1 MTAELLRSHVTD
13 SSARLAAIE
22 ALPQRDFLQTILQR
36 GNHFLKRFRQRLA
49 QSISTETTE
58 RSSHEIK
65 PTEQRKSTRISASS
79 PRDNPCLERDSTIAA
94 LEAIA
99 DGGIS
104 YLLPYA
110 QFLYAEKIS
119 NPALEKEPD
128 APPEKMLIHFACA
141 DVVVLGSGL
150 KRLEQEIQKY
160 ELKFVK
166 SADRRFAATLKTHIA
181 AVTVTLTKENI

>member
-1 MTAELLRSHVTD
+1 MKSSQPNNENQPTA
-13 SSARLAAIE
+13 
-22 ALPQRDFLQTILQR
+22 
-36 GNHFLKRFRQRLA
+36 
-49 QSISTETTE
+49 
-58 RSSHEIK
+58 
-65 PTEQRKSTRISASS
+65 SASS
-79 PRDNPCLERDSTIAA
+79 PRDNPCLERDSTIAV
-94 LEAIA
+94 LKVIA
-99 DGGIS
+99 DNGIS

-166 SADRRFAATLKTHIA
+166 SADRRLAATLNTHIA
-181 AVTVTLTKENI
+181 AVTVTLAKENV

>member
-1 MTAELLRSHVTD
+1 MKSSKPNNENQPTA
-13 SSARLAAIE
+13 
-22 ALPQRDFLQTILQR
+22 
-36 GNHFLKRFRQRLA
+36 
-49 QSISTETTE
+49 
-58 RSSHEIK
+58 
-65 PTEQRKSTRISASS
+65 SASS
-79 PRDNPCLERDSTIAA
+79 PRDNPCLERDSTIAV
-94 LEAIA
+94 LKVFA
-99 DGGIS
+99 DDGIS

-128 APPEKMLIHFACA
+128 APPEKMLIHFAQA

-166 SADRRFAATLKTHIA
+166 SADRRLAATLNTHIA
-181 AVTVTLTKENI
+181 VVTVTLTKESV

>member
-1 MTAELLRSHVTD
+1 MKSSQPNNENQPTA
-13 SSARLAAIE
+13 
-22 ALPQRDFLQTILQR
+22 
-36 GNHFLKRFRQRLA
+36 
-49 QSISTETTE
+49 
-58 RSSHEIK
+58 
-65 PTEQRKSTRISASS
+65 SASS
-79 PRDNPCLERDSTIAA
+79 PRDNPCLERDSTIAV
-94 LEAIA
+94 LKVFA
-99 DGGIS
+99 DNDIS

-150 KRLEQEIQKY
+150 KRLEAEIQKY

-166 SADRRFAATLKTHIA
+166 SADRRLAATLNTHIA
-181 AVTVTLTKENI
+181 AVTVTLTKESV

>member
-1 MTAELLRSHVTD
+1 MKSSQLNSENQPTA
-13 SSARLAAIE
+13 
-22 ALPQRDFLQTILQR
+22 
-36 GNHFLKRFRQRLA
+36 
-49 QSISTETTE
+49 
-58 RSSHEIK
+58 
-65 PTEQRKSTRISASS
+65 SASS

-94 LEAIA
+94 LKVIA
-99 DGGIS
+99 DDGIS

-110 QFLYAEKIS
+110 QFMYAEKIS

-150 KRLEQEIQKY
+150 QRLEQDIQKY

-166 SADRRFAATLKTHIA
+166 AADRRLAATLNTHIA
-181 AVTVTLTKENI
+181 ALTVTLTKENV